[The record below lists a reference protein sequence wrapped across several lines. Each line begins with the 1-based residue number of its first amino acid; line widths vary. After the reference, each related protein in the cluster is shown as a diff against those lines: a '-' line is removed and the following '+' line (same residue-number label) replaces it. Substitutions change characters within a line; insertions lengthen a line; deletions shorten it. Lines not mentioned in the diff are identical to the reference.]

1 MAGTIGPDTDKNS
14 DMRRQFSDPYGDNTD
29 PDHDSPTGSGSGRAG
44 DEAGPRGGAA
54 AAALTALT
62 GTTVLPAALCV
73 LGSTATAAPG
83 IAAAAL
89 GIDYEKAGN
98 FPTLDACADAGHTM
112 PDIKTWLC
120 DEEDDGTVSGTVRA

>member
-62 GTTVLPAALCV
+62 ALCV

>member
-1 MAGTIGPDTDKNS
+1 MATTPTPTTTAPPAAAAAEWATRLGRGAA
-14 DMRRQFSDPYGDNTD
+14 RR
-29 PDHDSPTGSGSGRAG
+29 
-44 DEAGPRGGAA
+44 GAA

-62 GTTVLPAALCV
+62 ALCV